1 MRPTQWIWL
10 CFACAVL
17 SSCAE
22 QQLECGAEPVKRTL
36 SSIVREQF
44 LRVAFD
50 TVAYSYDAD
59 KKAAFEK
66 ATRVTAEDARLVEW
80 DKETGRLTCTA
91 RIIIDAP
98 ESSDRPNAKTATLL
112 GYRVTGRE
120 GGEFFVEVAFGDLAA
135 IRMPSL
141 PESKRSS

>member
-1 MRPTQWIWL
+1 MRRTQRIWL
-10 CFACAVL
+10 CLACAVL

-50 TVAYSYDAD
+50 TVAYSYNAD
-59 KKAAFEK
+59 KKAAFKK

-80 DKETGRLTCTA
+80 DKETGRLTCAA
-91 RIIIDAP
+91 RVIIDAP

-112 GYRVTGRE
+112 EYRVTGGD
-120 GGEFFVEVAFGDLAA
+120 GGAFFVEVAFGDLAA
-135 IRMPSL
+135 IRVPSTA
-141 PESKRSS
+141 KSS